1 MFLSYPSDFVKMDWL
16 EAARII
22 RGAHASRRQSPA
34 DFVKGFKKWMGLRTQ
49 VSTIQTSTCDLLV
62 TCV

>member
-1 MFLSYPSDFVKMDWL
+1 MDWL